1 MLTTNPLMHIQSIA
15 NALTL
20 KPYPKDKWLQV
31 IEDNGG
37 NESTEPLIIRFDCD
51 SFVIVVHGDYSF
63 GYQTESGD
71 VLVAFKQY
79 LEYVSKIRVATAAI
93 DFVKAAFINSMAVTS
108 ELTIDLDNLLVGM
121 HVTLANGTTWLVVEG
136 KKYNLHPENQ
146 KIKYHLRLRNT
157 INNRTISIVRRYY
170 KDGKHTG
177 NVAALDIFKV
187 HK

>member
-1 MLTTNPLMHIQSIA
+1 MLTTNPLLHIQSIA

-37 NESTEPLIIRFDCD
+37 DESTEPLIIRFDCD

-93 DFVKAAFINSMAVTS
+93 DFIKAAFINSLIES
-108 ELTIDLDNLLVGM
+108 SQEGTIDITTLKNGDT
-121 HVTLANGTTWLVVEG
+121 VTLRDGTTWSVFVWALVDPEIG
-136 KKYNLHPENQ
+136 KYRILLMNV
-146 KIKYHLRLRNT
+146 
-157 INNRTISIVRRYY
+157 INNIPAENSYAYQQNGMHWNRDTFDIVSITR
-170 KDGKHTG
+170 K
-177 NVAALDIFKV
+177 
-187 HK
+187 

>member
-1 MLTTNPLMHIQSIA
+1 MLAINPLMHIQSIA

-37 NESTEPLIIRFDCD
+37 DESTEPLIIRFDCD

-79 LEYVSKIRVATAAI
+79 LEYVSKIRTSVAAI
-93 DFVKAAFINSMAVTS
+93 DSVRAAFSNNVAVTS
-108 ELTIDLDNLLVGM
+108 ELTIELDNILVGM

-136 KKYNLHPENQ
+136 YQANLNPNNQ

-157 INNRTISIVRRYY
+157 VNNRTVSIARRYY

-177 NVAALDIFKV
+177 NVADLDIVKV